1 MKLLEWGESDIEW
14 NCLSRDWPPI
24 GSQAVALSSHCRRF
38 LVFFFFNP
46 SLFILREIIHFIIF
60 YSLFATCY
68 YIYYIYYVIF
78 TISFNSVDVDLTQGF
93 KKFFKLTTHS
103 TPGYLQTILF
113 EMEIASTG
121 CLLSVGRR
129 LELSLPQFC
138 FLVWGRS
145 RRNRIWGADF
155 GTVSIHLLRFS
166 RDNLCSFSQRRIWKT

>member
-1 MKLLEWGESDIEW
+1 MKLLEWGESGIEW

-38 LVFFFFNP
+38 LGFFFFNP